1 MREILRNSLVVGA
14 VVTLAS
20 LTFQIGPL
28 LGCSLSPEKK
38 TTTSRQIFMAT
49 SGTEKGEIT
58 KNAQIKKSAVQ
69 KSEKLK
75 NKTDERQ
82 TCNRF
87 D

>member
-1 MREILRNSLVVGA
+1 MREILQNSLVVGA

-58 KNAQIKKSAVQ
+58 KMRKSKNLLSKKV
-69 KSEKLK
+69 K
-75 NKTDERQ
+75 NLGHFI
-82 TCNRF
+82 CGLPLS
-87 D
+87 